1 MAQAA
6 EMMVDFEAIARDAAE
21 RSGLPIKTVSTALE
35 AAFASVADHL
45 AKGRTVHLADLGT
58 FSVPPKQKR
67 RK

>member
-6 EMMVDFEAIARDAAE
+6 EVTVDFEAIARDAAE
-21 RSGLPIKTVSTALE
+21 RSGLPIKTVSIALE
-35 AAFASVADHL
+35 AAFASVAEHL

-58 FSVPPKQKR
+58 FSVLPKQKP